1 MRLLLWH
8 PTSDLRLLTMTEAET
23 TALLP
28 AGLRDILPPDAAFAA
43 DLVQRLRAC
52 FAGYGYDWVDP
63 PLVEFEETLF
73 DGAGAAMTHE
83 TFRLMDPVSQRMM
96 GLRTDITVQVARIAT
111 TRLAKAKRPLRLAYA
126 GDVLRIKGKQ
136 LRPERQFTQIGA
148 ELIGAAG
155 EAADVEAVTMAIDG
169 LTRLGV
175 TKLSVDLTVPALVPH
190 VLASLNAP
198 ARAAAAVRAALD
210 RKDAAGVDVAAAP
223 LGKDATLFG
232 LLLRAAGTAETAL
245 EKIARLPLPE
255 AARREA
261 ERLAAV
267 ARALMAALPGTS
279 FTVDPVE
286 SRGLEYH
293 TGVSFTIFRAGVR
306 GELGLGG
313 RYLAGR
319 AGNTRAQEPATG
331 FTLYLDP
338 ILRALPEPAPPERV
352 YVPHGTPADIA
363 AGLRENGH
371 RTVAG
376 LEPERGDTLTEARRL
391 GCSHLWQA
399 GKIVPVPRTEAAA
412 AKD

>member
-1 MRLLLWH
+1 
-8 PTSDLRLLTMTEAET
+8 MTEAET

-63 PLVEFEETLF
+63 PLVEFEDTLF
-73 DGAGAAMTHE
+73 DGAGAAMTNE

-111 TRLAKAKRPLRLAYA
+111 TRLANAPRPLRLAYA
-126 GDVLRIKGKQ
+126 GDVLRVKGKQ

-148 ELIGAAG
+148 ELIGSES

-169 LTRLGV
+169 LTRIGV

-190 VLASLNAP
+190 VLAALDAP

-223 LGKDATLFG
+223 LGQGATVFG
-232 LLLRAAGTAETAL
+232 LLLRAAGTAESAL
-245 EKIARLPLPE
+245 DKLSRIPLPD

-261 ERLAAV
+261 DRLGAV
-267 ARALMAALPGTS
+267 ARALISALPGTA
-279 FTVDPVE
+279 FTIDPVE

-306 GELGLGG
+306 GEIGLGG

-319 AGNTRAQEPATG
+319 AGAAADGGRAQEPGTG

-338 ILRALPEPAPPERV
+338 ILRALPEPRAGDRV
-352 YVPHGTPADIA
+352 YVPFGTPAEVA
-363 AGLRENGH
+363 TGLRENGH

-376 LEPERGDTLTEARRL
+376 LEPEANGDPRAEARRL
-391 GCSHLWQA
+391 GCSHLWRD
-399 GKIVPVPRTEAAA
+399 GKIVPLADLPA
-412 AKD
+412 

>member
-1 MRLLLWH
+1 
-8 PTSDLRLLTMTEAET
+8 
-23 TALLP
+23 
-28 AGLRDILPPDAAFAA
+28 
-43 DLVQRLRAC
+43 
-52 FAGYGYDWVDP
+52 
-63 PLVEFEETLF
+63 
-73 DGAGAAMTHE
+73 
-83 TFRLMDPVSQRMM
+83 
-96 GLRTDITVQVARIAT
+96 
-111 TRLAKAKRPLRLAYA
+111 
-126 GDVLRIKGKQ
+126 
-136 LRPERQFTQIGA
+136 
-148 ELIGAAG
+148 
-155 EAADVEAVTMAIDG
+155 MAIDG

-175 TKLSVDLTVPALVPH
+175 TKLSVDLTVPALVPQ

-223 LGKDATLFG
+223 LGKDAALFG

-245 EKIARLPLPE
+245 DKIARLPLPE

-261 ERLAAV
+261 ERLGAV
-267 ARALMAALPGTS
+267 ARALMAALPGTA

-319 AGNTRAQEPATG
+319 AGNARPQEPGTG

-352 YVPHGTPADIA
+352 YVPFGTPAEIA
-363 AGLRENGH
+363 TGLRENGH

-376 LEPERGDTLTEARRL
+376 LEPEASGAPAEARRL

-399 GKIVPVPRTEAAA
+399 GKIVPVL
-412 AKD
+412 

>member
-1 MRLLLWH
+1 M
-8 PTSDLRLLTMTEAET
+8 PEVET

-111 TRLAKAKRPLRLAYA
+111 TRLAKAARPLRLAYA

-148 ELIGAAG
+148 ELIGSAG
-155 EAADVEAVTMAIDG
+155 ETADVEAVTMAIDG

-175 TKLSVDLTVPALVPH
+175 RKLSVDLTVPALVPH
-190 VLASLNAP
+190 VLTGLNVP
-198 ARAAAAVRAALD
+198 PRAGAAIRAALD
-210 RKDAAGVDVAAAP
+210 RKDAAAVDVAAAP
-223 LGKDATLFG
+223 LGKDATVFS

-245 EKIARLPLPE
+245 RQIARMALPE
-255 AARREA
+255 AARREVD
-261 ERLAAV
+261 RLGAV
-267 ARALMAALPGTS
+267 ARALTAALPATA

-319 AGNTRAQEPATG
+319 AGNAADGGRPQEPATG

-338 ILRALPEPAPPERV
+338 ILRALPEPRPPERI

-376 LEPERGDTLTEARRL
+376 LAPEPGGDAAAAAVAEARRL
-391 GCSHLWQA
+391 GCSHVWQA
-399 GKIVPVPRTEAAA
+399 GKITPVS
-412 AKD
+412 

>member
-1 MRLLLWH
+1 
-8 PTSDLRLLTMTEAET
+8 MTEAET

-52 FAGYGYDWVDP
+52 FAGYGYEWVDP
-63 PLVEFEETLF
+63 PLVEFEDTLF
-73 DGAGAAMTHE
+73 DGAGAAMTQE

-96 GLRTDITVQVARIAT
+96 GVRTDITVQVARIAT
-111 TRLAKAKRPLRLAYA
+111 TRLAKAPRPLRLAYA
-126 GDVLRIKGKQ
+126 GDVLRVKGKQ

-148 ELIGAAG
+148 ELIGSAG
-155 EAADVEAVTMAIDG
+155 EAADVEAVVMAIDG

-190 VLASLNAP
+190 VLASLEAP

-223 LGKDATLFG
+223 LGQSATVFS
-232 LLLRAAGTAETAL
+232 LLLRAAGAGETAL
-245 EKIARLPLPE
+245 EKIARIPLP
-255 AARREA
+255 AAAKAEA

-267 ARALMAALPGTS
+267 ARALMAALPGTA
-279 FTVDPVE
+279 FTIDPVE

-293 TGVSFTIFRAGVR
+293 TGVSFTIFRTGVR

-319 AGNTRAQEPATG
+319 SGNARPQEPATG

-338 ILRALPEPAPPERV
+338 ILRALPEPTMPERV
-352 YVPHGTPADIA
+352 YVPCGT
-363 AGLRENGH
+363 
-371 RTVAG
+371 
-376 LEPERGDTLTEARRL
+376 
-391 GCSHLWQA
+391 
-399 GKIVPVPRTEAAA
+399 
-412 AKD
+412 

>member
-1 MRLLLWH
+1 
-8 PTSDLRLLTMTEAET
+8 MTEAET
-23 TALLP
+23 SALLP
-28 AGLRDILPPDAAFAA
+28 AGLRDILPPDAGYAA

-73 DGAGAAMTHE
+73 DGAGAAMTQE

-111 TRLAKAKRPLRLAYA
+111 TRLAQAPRPLRLAYA

-148 ELIGAAG
+148 ELIGAA
-155 EAADVEAVTMAIDG
+155 EASADVEAVTMAIDG

-175 TKLSVDLTVPALVPH
+175 RSLSVDLTVPALVPQL
-190 VLASLNAP
+190 LAALAAP
-198 ARAAAAVRAALD
+198 PRTAAAIRAALD

-223 LGKDATLFG
+223 LGAGAAVFG
-232 LLLRAAGTAETAL
+232 PLLRAAGAADTAL
-245 EKIARLPLPE
+245 ARLARIDLPE
-255 AARREA
+255 GARREA
-261 ERLAAV
+261 ERLDVV
-267 ARALMAALPGTS
+267 ARALTAALPATA
-279 FTVDPVE
+279 FTIDPVE

-319 AGNTRAQEPATG
+319 AGNARPQEPGTG

-352 YVPHGTPADIA
+352 YLPHGTAPDIA

-376 LEPERGDTLTEARRL
+376 LAPEPHDAAAEARRL
-391 GCSHLWQA
+391 GCTHLWQ
-399 GKIVPVPRTEAAA
+399 GGRIVPLAPEERG
-412 AKD
+412 

>member
-1 MRLLLWH
+1 
-8 PTSDLRLLTMTEAET
+8 MTEAET

-28 AGLRDILPPDAAFAA
+28 AGLRDILPPDAAFTA

-63 PLVEFEETLF
+63 PLVEFEDTLF
-73 DGAGAAMTHE
+73 DGAGAAMTQE

-96 GLRTDITVQVARIAT
+96 GVRTDITVQVARIAT
-111 TRLAKAKRPLRLAYA
+111 TRLAKTPRPLRLAYA
-126 GDVLRIKGKQ
+126 GDVLRVKGKQ

-148 ELIGAAG
+148 ELIGSAA

-175 TKLSVDLTVPALVPH
+175 QKLSVDLTVPALVPH
-190 VLASLNAP
+190 VLAALDAP
-198 ARAAAAVRAALD
+198 ARTVAAIRAALD
-210 RKDAAGVDVAAAP
+210 RKDAAAVDVAATP
-223 LGKDATLFG
+223 LGQGATVLG
-232 LLLRAAGTAETAL
+232 LLLRAAGTADTAL
-245 EKIARLPLPE
+245 AQLARMSLPE

-261 ERLAAV
+261 DRLAAV
-267 ARALMAALPGTS
+267 ARALTAALPGTA

-319 AGNTRAQEPATG
+319 AGNARPQEPATG

-338 ILRALPEPAPPERV
+338 ILRALPEPKMPERV
-352 YVPHGTPADIA
+352 YVPYGTPADIA
-363 AGLRENGH
+363 TGLRENGH

-376 LEPERGDTLTEARRL
+376 LQPEPDGAAAGAAAGAVAEARRL
-391 GCSHLWQA
+391 ACSHLWQA
-399 GKIVPVPRTEAAA
+399 GKIVAVPRLKAAPG
-412 AKD
+412 KE

>member
-1 MRLLLWH
+1 
-8 PTSDLRLLTMTEAET
+8 MTEAET

-63 PLVEFEETLF
+63 PLVEFEDTLF
-73 DGAGAAMTHE
+73 DGAGAAMTNE

-111 TRLAKAKRPLRLAYA
+111 TRLANAPRPLRLAYA
-126 GDVLRIKGKQ
+126 GDVLRVKGKQ

-148 ELIGAAG
+148 ELIGSES

-175 TKLSVDLTVPALVPH
+175 AKLSVDLTVPALVPQ
-190 VLASLNAP
+190 VLAALEAP

-223 LGKDATLFG
+223 LGQGATVFG
-232 LLLRAAGTAETAL
+232 LLLRAAGTAESAL
-245 EKIARLPLPE
+245 DKLARIPLPD

-261 ERLAAV
+261 DRLGAV
-267 ARALMAALPGTS
+267 ARALMAALPGTA
-279 FTVDPVE
+279 FTIDPVE

-306 GELGLGG
+306 GEIGLGG

-319 AGNTRAQEPATG
+319 AGAARAQEPGTG

-338 ILRALPEPAPPERV
+338 ILRALPEPKHGERI
-352 YVPHGTPADIA
+352 YVPFGTPADAA

-376 LEPERGDTLTEARRL
+376 LAPEANGDAPAEARRL
-391 GCSHLWQA
+391 GCTHLWHD
-399 GKIVPVPRTEAAA
+399 GRIVPVAGTGP
-412 AKD
+412 

>member
-1 MRLLLWH
+1 
-8 PTSDLRLLTMTEAET
+8 MTEAET

-63 PLVEFEETLF
+63 PLVEFEDTLF
-73 DGAGAAMTHE
+73 DGAGAAMTNE

-111 TRLAKAKRPLRLAYA
+111 TRLARAPRPLRLAYA

-148 ELIGAAG
+148 ELIGSEG

-175 TKLSVDLTVPALVPH
+175 AKLSVDLTVPALVPH
-190 VLASLNAP
+190 VLAALEAP
-198 ARAAAAVRAALD
+198 PRAAAAVRAALD

-223 LGKDATLFG
+223 LGTGASVFG
-232 LLLRAAGTAETAL
+232 LLLRAAGTAEAAL
-245 EKIARLPLPE
+245 DKLARIPLPD

-261 ERLAAV
+261 ERLGAV
-267 ARALMAALPGTS
+267 AQALMAALPGTA
-279 FTVDPVE
+279 FTIDPVE

-306 GELGLGG
+306 GEIGLGG

-319 AGNTRAQEPATG
+319 AGNTRPQEPGTG

-338 ILRALPEPAPPERV
+338 ILRALPEPKAAERV
-352 YVPHGTPADIA
+352 YVPFGTPADIA

-376 LEPERGDTLTEARRL
+376 LEAEPNGDALAEARRL
-391 GCSHLWQA
+391 GCSHLWRD
-399 GKIVPVPRTEAAA
+399 GKIVPAP
-412 AKD
+412 

>member
-1 MRLLLWH
+1 
-8 PTSDLRLLTMTEAET
+8 MTEAET

-52 FAGYGYDWVDP
+52 FAGYGYEWVDP
-63 PLVEFEETLF
+63 PLVEFEDTLF

-111 TRLAKAKRPLRLAYA
+111 TRLAKAPRPLRLAYA

-148 ELIGAAG
+148 ELIGSES

-175 TKLSVDLTVPALVPH
+175 AKLSVDLTVPALVPH
-190 VLASLNAP
+190 VLAAIEAP

-223 LGKDATLFG
+223 LGQGATVFG
-232 LLLRAAGTAETAL
+232 LLLRAAGTAESAL
-245 EKIARLPLPE
+245 DKLARIPLPN

-261 ERLAAV
+261 CRRPVGRRGQGQDRRLAV
-267 ARALMAALPGTS
+267 GARRRRGALPGR
-279 FTVDPVE
+279 PQC
-286 SRGLEYH
+286 RPHARHRRRHLQALAAALGR
-293 TGVSFTIFRAGVR
+293 RAPR
-306 GELGLGG
+306 QALGSSATASSSIPG
-313 RYLAGR
+313 RCSPR
-319 AGNTRAQEPATG
+319 SSK
-331 FTLYLDP
+331 
-338 ILRALPEPAPPERV
+338 LRARAS
-352 YVPHGTPADIA
+352 T
-363 AGLRENGH
+363 
-371 RTVAG
+371 
-376 LEPERGDTLTEARRL
+376 
-391 GCSHLWQA
+391 
-399 GKIVPVPRTEAAA
+399 
-412 AKD
+412 

>member
-1 MRLLLWH
+1 
-8 PTSDLRLLTMTEAET
+8 MTEAEA

-63 PLVEFEETLF
+63 PLVEFEDTLF
-73 DGAGAAMTHE
+73 GGAGAAMTQE

-96 GLRTDITVQVARIAT
+96 GVRTDITVQVARIAT
-111 TRLAKAKRPLRLAYA
+111 TRLANAARPLRLAYA
-126 GDVLRIKGKQ
+126 GDVLRVKGKQ

-148 ELIGAAG
+148 ELIGSAG

-175 TKLSVDLTVPALVPH
+175 QKLSIDLTVPALVPH

-198 ARAAAAVRAALD
+198 ARTAAAIRAALD
-210 RKDAAGVDVAAAP
+210 RKDAAAVDVAAAP
-223 LGKDATLFG
+223 LGPNATVLG
-232 LLLRAAGTAETAL
+232 LLLRAAGTADTAL
-245 EKIARLPLPE
+245 AQLARMTLPE

-261 ERLAAV
+261 DRLGAV
-267 ARALMAALPGTS
+267 ARALAAALPGTA
-279 FTVDPVE
+279 FTIDPVE

-319 AGNTRAQEPATG
+319 AGNARPQEPATG

-338 ILRALPEPAPPERV
+338 ILRALPEPRTPERV
-352 YVPHGTPADIA
+352 YVPYGTPADVA
-363 AGLRENGH
+363 TGLRENGH

-376 LEPERGDTLTEARRL
+376 LHPEPEGAAAGAAAGAVAEARRL

-399 GKIVPVPRTEAAA
+399 GKIIPVPQLKPAAGEE
-412 AKD
+412 

>member
-1 MRLLLWH
+1 
-8 PTSDLRLLTMTEAET
+8 MTEAES

-63 PLVEFEETLF
+63 PLVEFEDTLF
-73 DGAGAAMTHE
+73 GGAGAAMAHE

-111 TRLAKAKRPLRLAYA
+111 TRLAKAARPLRLAYA

-175 TKLSVDLTVPALVPH
+175 RKLSVDLTVPALVPH
-190 VLASLNAP
+190 VLASLEAP

-223 LGKDATLFG
+223 LGKGAALFG

-245 EKIARLPLPE
+245 ETIARLALPE

-261 ERLAAV
+261 ERLGAV
-267 ARALMAALPGTS
+267 ARALMAALPGTA
-279 FTVDPVE
+279 FTIDPVE

-319 AGNTRAQEPATG
+319 AANAADGGRPQEPATG

-338 ILRALPEPAPPERV
+338 ILRALPEPALPERV
-352 YVPHGTPADIA
+352 YVPFGTPAEIA

-376 LEPERGDTLTEARRL
+376 LEAERGEALAEARRL
-391 GCSHLWQA
+391 GCTHLWQA
-399 GKIVPVPRTEAAA
+399 GKIVPVT
-412 AKD
+412 